1 MKLKD
6 YVWPVIGLAAVG
18 ISVWLLYK
26 ELRSISLD
34 DVIHSL
40 YAIPTHR
47 WILAGLS
54 TLAAYAAL
62 AGYDRIALLHLRRKI
77 SWLFIALCSFTTY
90 ALSHN
95 IGASVLSGAV
105 VRYRAYSSQGMSTPE
120 IALLIAFCSFTFML
134 GILTLSAI
142 VLLVEP
148 GLLRRFN
155 SELPLTLSYILGFGS
170 LVIVLLYIFGSWL
183 HFRPLRVRR
192 FTLEYPRLSVVAQQ
206 LIVGPLE
213 LVGAA
218 AIIYFTLPV
227 AGNPGFLVILG
238 IFLVS
243 FSAALISHAP
253 GGLGVLELVFLT
265 GLPDMD
271 QADVLAALI
280 IFRLFYL
287 LIPFALSLL
296 VVLYFERSQLLLRWY
311 KKDGET

>member
-18 ISVWLLYK
+18 ISVWLLYR

-40 YAIPTHR
+40 YAIPVHR
-47 WILAGLS
+47 WILAGVSSLV
-54 TLAAYAAL
+54 AYAAL

-77 SWLFIALCSFTTY
+77 SWVFIALCSFTTY

-105 VRYRAYSSQGMSTPE
+105 VRYRAYSSQGMSGPE
-120 IALLIAFCSFTFML
+120 IALLIAFCSFTFLL
-134 GILTLSAI
+134 GVLTLSAV

-148 GLLRRFN
+148 ELLQRFN
-155 SELPLTLSYILGFGS
+155 TDLLSLSYVLGFGS
-170 LVIVLLYIFGSWL
+170 LAVVSLYVFGSWL
-183 HFRPLRVRR
+183 HFKPLRIRR

-206 LIVGPLE
+206 LVVGPLE
-213 LVGAA
+213 LIGAA
-218 AIIYFTLPV
+218 AIIYFTLPA
-227 AGNPGFLVILG
+227 AGNPGFLIILG

-296 VVLYFERSQLLLRWY
+296 VVLFFERSQLLLRWY
-311 KKDGET
+311 KKDGEA